1 MSTRLEL
8 IAIAGLPMVQAGDD
22 LAALLADGMAQAGL
36 APRDGDVL
44 VLAQKIVSKAEGRAV
59 VLADVTPSEE
69 AERLGAEIGKDPRL
83 VQVVLSESSR
93 VVRSRPNLMIMQH
106 RLGFIMANAGV
117 DQSNVAPA
125 DGVARA
131 LLLPLDPDGSA
142 ERLRDALAARFGVRL
157 GVVIS
162 DSFGRP
168 WRRGTVGVAIG
179 CAGLPSLIDLRGQPD
194 LFGRTLEVSIIGFAD
209 EIAAAASLL
218 QGQAAEGQPAVLL
231 RGLTWSAPDMPV
243 AEVVRPMGEDLFR

>member
-1 MSTRLEL
+1 MTARIEL
-8 IAIAGLPMVQAGDD
+8 LAIPGLPMVQAGDD
-22 LAALLADGMAQAGL
+22 LPALLADALGRSELTLQ
-36 APRDGDVL
+36 DGDVL
-44 VLAQKIVSKAEGRAV
+44 VLAQKIVSKAEGRSV
-59 VLADVTPSEE
+59 VLADVVPSAE
-69 AERLGAEIGKDPRL
+69 ATALATEIGKDPRL
-83 VQVVLSESSR
+83 VQVVLSESAR
-93 VVRSRPNLMIMQH
+93 VVRSRPNLIIVQH
-106 RLGFIMANAGV
+106 RLGFVMANAGV
-117 DQSNVAPA
+117 DQSNVAPQ

-131 LLLPLDPDGSA
+131 LLLPVDPDGSA
-142 ERLRDALAARFGVRL
+142 DAIRTALADRFGVKL

-231 RGLTWSAPDMPV
+231 RGLSWSAPEMPV
-243 AEVVRPMGEDLFR
+243 AELVRPMGEDLFR